1 MKVRIDRN
9 LCTGLGN
16 CVALA
21 PTVFELDEE
30 DKAVVLDPA
39 SVPDDALLEAAES
52 CPYDAIII
60 EDDEGNQV
68 YP

>member
-1 MKVRIDRN
+1 MKVRINRK
-9 LCTGLGN
+9 LCLGLGN

-21 PTVFELDEE
+21 PSVFEFDDEN
-30 DKAVVLDPA
+30 KAVVLDPA
-39 SVPDDALLEAAES
+39 SIPDDALLEAAES

-60 EDDEGNQV
+60 SDDVGNQV

>member
-1 MKVRIDRN
+1 MRVTVNRD
-9 LCTGLGN
+9 LCVGLGN

-21 PTVFELDEE
+21 PTVFEFDDEN
-30 DKAVVLDPA
+30 KAVVLDPS
-39 SVPDDALLEAAES
+39 SVDDDALLEAAES

-60 EDDEGNQV
+60 LDNEGNQV

>member
-1 MKVRIDRN
+1 MRVRVERD
-9 LCTGLGN
+9 LCIGLGN

-21 PTVFELDEE
+21 PTVFELD
-30 DKAVVLDPA
+30 DDNKAIILDPS
-39 SVPDDALLEAAES
+39 SVDDDTLLEAAES

-68 YP
+68 HP